1 MCLRSRQARR
11 LLRHGGGPLALGRYR
26 GGRGGADGQRRS
38 APPGAARRAPGVGK
52 TMVARRLVGLL
63 RDAGVPFG
71 GFVTDEIR
79 VRGRREGFMVEA
91 VWGDRGVLAHVAM
104 LGPPRVGRYGV
115 DLQAF
120 ERIALPALAVSKR
133 GGVVVLDELG
143 KMELASAAF
152 RDAVSALWDRD
163 VAVVATVQ
171 LHHHPFT
178 DALKARPDMRV
189 LRVTEQG
196 RDALPERL

>member
-1 MCLRSRQARR
+1 VAGEEVHIGNADPLRV
-11 LLRHGGGPLALGRYR
+11 LLEGR
-26 GGRGGADGQRRS
+26 
-38 APPGAARRAPGVGK
+38 PGIGK
-52 TMVARRLVGLL
+52 TTVARWLVALL
-63 RDAGVPFG
+63 RDAGVPLG

-91 VWGDRGVLAHVAM
+91 VSGDCGVLAHVAM
-104 LGPPRVGRYGV
+104 PGPPRVGRYGV

-120 ERIALPALAVSKR
+120 ERIALPALVAPKR
-133 GGVVVLDELG
+133 GGVVVVDELG

-152 RDAVSALWDRD
+152 REAVSVLWDRD

-178 DALKARPDMRV
+178 DALKARPDV
-189 LRVTEQG
+189 CLLRVTEQG
-196 RDALPERL
+196 RDALPERLAAKLHPVGAAGRAR